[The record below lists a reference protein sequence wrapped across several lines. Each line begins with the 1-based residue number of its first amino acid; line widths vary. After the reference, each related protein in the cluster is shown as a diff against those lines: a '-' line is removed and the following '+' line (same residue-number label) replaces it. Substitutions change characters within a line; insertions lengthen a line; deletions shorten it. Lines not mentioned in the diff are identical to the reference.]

1 MTPPR
6 SVPPDGDARA
16 LAAGTFAVIPAF
28 NAGPR
33 LPEVVRRTA
42 ARLAP
47 DRVVVVN
54 DGSADGEPER
64 LKHGGAW
71 VVDHPA
77 NRGKGAALRTGF
89 AAVLPRGALGVL
101 TLDGDGQHD
110 PDWIPRFLEA
120 APGLDI
126 VLGSR
131 MRDPGPMPWLR
142 VAVNRF
148 TSAVVSRLAGTRIT
162 DSQSG
167 FRWIA
172 ARVLRVVPLES
183 QRFDFESEILIKA
196 ARLGFRIGEIPM
208 PAVYGEEVSKVHP
221 FRDTLRFFRLVRR
234 SLRWRREM
242 QALRAEGTGA

>member
-6 SVPPDGDARA
+6 SAGREGEGRE
-16 LAAGTFAVIPAF
+16 LAAATFAVIPAF

-33 LPEVVRRTA
+33 LAEVVEKTA
-42 ARLAP
+42 AQLAP
-47 DRVVVVN
+47 ERVLVVN

-64 LKHGGAW
+64 LRARGAW
-71 VVDHPA
+71 VVDHDG

-89 AAVLPRGALGVL
+89 AAVLPRGAVGVL
-101 TLDGDGQHD
+101 TLDADGQHD
-110 PDWIPRFLEA
+110 PDWIPRFLDA
-120 APGLDI
+120 APGADI

-131 MRDPGPMPWLR
+131 MQNPGPMPRLR
-142 VAVNRF
+142 VVVNRF
-148 TSAVVSRLAGTRIT
+148 TSAVVSALAGTRIT

-172 ARVLRVVPLES
+172 ARVLRAVPLES
-183 QRFDFESEILIKA
+183 QRFDAESEILIKA
-196 ARLGFRIGEIPM
+196 ACLGFRIREIPM
-208 PAVYGEEVSKVHP
+208 AAVYGEETSKVHP

-242 QALRAEGTGA
+242 HRLRAGRAGA